1 MQDHRQNRRRFL
13 QTSAALTAGGL
24 AVGMLPRAHGFLAAN
39 DRPQIG
45 QIGCGGQGNGITNSA
60 TRFGDVIAVCDV
72 DSKRAE
78 EAKAKQGKGKAE
90 IYEVMTDARTQV
102 YEVRHNGQTDTYKS
116 LGEAYIEA
124 GEKVGTKV

>member
-1 MQDHRQNRRRFL
+1 MTTD
-13 QTSAALTAGGL
+13 APV
-24 AVGMLPRAHGFLAAN
+24 AVVEGP
-39 DRPQIG
+39 
-45 QIGCGGQGNGITNSA
+45 
-60 TRFGDVIAVCDV
+60 
-72 DSKRAE
+72 
-78 EAKAKQGKGKAE
+78 KGKAE